1 MTFFICAA
9 CCLIAPPTAEA
20 VSRSAPDAVAE
31 PIRKLLDDKAV
42 VVKDGDTELMA
53 IWFSKSIPAKA
64 TAEQVKNG
72 LTYRE
77 CIETTVVGVVTFAKT
92 FTDYRKQEIP
102 AGTYTLRLVF
112 QPDTGDHK
120 DTAPHTEFLLLIP
133 VADDTSADER
143 EVKDVV
149 TLSQKATGGDH
160 PGVMLLFPAKADKDG
175 PTVETNHGVT
185 VACMKR
191 KVEVNG
197 RVTAMG
203 WGVTVAGVSKTR

>member
-1 MTFFICAA
+1 MIAMLA
-9 CCLIAPPTAEA
+9 IVLAAPPTATSE
-20 VSRSAPDAVAE
+20 SRPAPEAVAE
-31 PIRKLLDDKAV
+31 PVRKLLDEKAV
-42 VVKDGDTELMA
+42 VVKDGDAELMA
-53 IWFSKSIPAKA
+53 IWFRKSLPAKA

-77 CIETTVVGVVTFAKT
+77 CVETAVVGVVTFAKP
-92 FTDYRKQEIP
+92 FTDYRKQDVP

-133 VADDTSADER
+133 VADDASAEER

-160 PGVMLLFPAKADKDG
+160 PGVMLLFPRKPDQAG
-175 PTVETNHGVT
+175 PTVETKDGVT
-185 VACMKR
+185 IVCLTR
-191 KVEVNG
+191 TVEVNG
-197 RVTAMG
+197 GTATLG
-203 WGVTVAGVSKTR
+203 FGVTVAGVSKSR

>member
-1 MTFFICAA
+1 MIAMLAFVLA
-9 CCLIAPPTAEA
+9 APPTATAE
-20 VSRSAPDAVAE
+20 SRPAPDTVAA

-42 VVKDGDTELMA
+42 VVKDGDAELLA
-53 IWFSKSIPAKA
+53 IWFRKSIPAKA

-77 CIETTVVGVVTFAKT
+77 CVETAVVGVVTFAKT
-92 FTDYRKQEIP
+92 FTDFRKQEIP

-175 PTVETNHGVT
+175 PTVETKDGAT
-185 VACMKR
+185 VVSVKR
-191 KVEVNG
+191 VIEVNG
-197 RVTAMG
+197 MTATIGLGM
-203 WGVTVAGVSKTR
+203 TVAGSSKTR